1 MKFYYTMTLL
11 ILLAVAGF
19 FAWINWR
26 VTGAMLDAAE
36 AMTKV
41 SLDYREASQNHQAE
55 RLRVGMALTQLE
67 KDTMRLR
74 TYLKRKGG

>member
-1 MKFYYTMTLL
+1 MKFYYTMMLL
-11 ILLAVAGF
+11 ILMVIAGF

-41 SLDYREASQNHQAE
+41 SNDYREASQHHQAE
-55 RLRVGMALTQLE
+55 RLRVNMALTQLE

-74 TYLKRKGG
+74 TYLKKKGG